1 MLLKDFLE
9 KDLVDIRP
17 EPAKDWRDALQQAAG
32 KLIEHKYI
40 LPGYINE
47 IIANV
52 EKNGPYIVIVPGV
65 AMPHAMAESE
75 NVLGTAIGFAKFP
88 EPVIF
93 DSDDPD
99 KQAQLFFT
107 LAAKDPKQHLQNIGD
122 LSDMLMTEGLIDK
135 LLAVNSVDD
144 FKALIDAGELK
155 GKGKKSCSKF

>member
-9 KDLVDIRP
+9 KDLVDIRSAP
-17 EPAKDWRDALQQAAG
+17 PADWRDALRQAAG
-32 KLIEHKYI
+32 KLVEHQYI
-40 LPGYINE
+40 LPGYVDE
-47 IIANV
+47 IIGNV

-65 AMPHAMAESE
+65 AMPHAMAEST

-93 DSDDPD
+93 DPSDPT

-107 LAAKDPKQHLQNIGD
+107 LAAKEPDQHLQNIGD
-122 LSDMLMTEGLIDK
+122 LSDMLMTEGLIEQ

-144 FKALIDAGELK
+144 FKAIIDAG
-155 GKGKKSCSKF
+155 S

>member
-1 MLLKDFLE
+1 MLLKDFLD
-9 KDLVDIRP
+9 KDLVDIRQA
-17 EPAKDWRDALQQAAG
+17 PAKDWRDALRQAAS

-88 EPVIF
+88 QPVIF
-93 DSDDPD
+93 DSENPD
-99 KQAQLFFT
+99 SQAQLFFT
-107 LAAKDPKQHLQNIGD
+107 LAAKDPEKHLQNIGD

-144 FKALIDAGELK
+144 FKKLVDMG
-155 GKGKKSCSKF
+155 S

>member
-52 EKNGPYIVIVPGV
+52 EKNGPY
-65 AMPHAMAESE
+65 
-75 NVLGTAIGFAKFP
+75 
-88 EPVIF
+88 
-93 DSDDPD
+93 
-99 KQAQLFFT
+99 
-107 LAAKDPKQHLQNIGD
+107 
-122 LSDMLMTEGLIDK
+122 
-135 LLAVNSVDD
+135 
-144 FKALIDAGELK
+144 
-155 GKGKKSCSKF
+155 